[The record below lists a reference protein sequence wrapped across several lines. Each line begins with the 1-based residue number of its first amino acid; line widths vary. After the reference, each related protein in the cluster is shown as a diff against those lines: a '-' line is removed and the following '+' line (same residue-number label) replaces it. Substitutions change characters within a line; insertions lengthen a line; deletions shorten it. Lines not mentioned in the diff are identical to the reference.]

1 MNELI
6 NRSNQIHGLLTPDNC
21 TLILID
27 HQPQMAFGVQS
38 IDRQTLLNNVV
49 GLAKAAKVFDI
60 PTVLTT
66 VAAASFSG
74 PLFPEV
80 QAVFPGKEP
89 IDRHNINAWDDPKFR
104 EAVGQ
109 PGRPKLVIAALWTEV
124 CLAMPVIE
132 MLQEGYEVYVVADAC
147 GGTTW
152 EAHERAMQ
160 RCVQA
165 GAVPMTWLAVLLEL
179 QREWGRMET
188 YEATLDVAVEHSGA
202 YGMGIRYAKAI
213 MDEQEGV
220 AGEAASDGDLYESA
234 EIGGC

>member
-1 MNELI
+1 MKST

-21 TLILID
+21 TLVLID

-60 PTVLTT
+60 PTVLATI
-66 VAAASFSG
+66 AAESFSG
-74 PLFPEV
+74 ELFPEV
-80 QAVFPGKEP
+80 QAIFPGNKP
-89 IDRHNINAWDDPKFR
+89 IDRHNINAWDDPNFR
-104 EAVGQ
+104 AAVEQ
-109 PGRPKLVIAALWTEV
+109 TGRPKLVIAALWTEV
-124 CLAMPVIE
+124 CLAMPVIDL
-132 MLQEGYEVYVVADAC
+132 LQEGYEVYVVADAC

-179 QREWGRMET
+179 QRDWARQET
-188 YEATLDVAVEHSGA
+188 YEATLQVAVEHAGA
-202 YGMGIRYAKAI
+202 YGMGIRYFKGMLSEHDSEAGQLSSGTD
-213 MDEQEGV
+213 DESTD
-220 AGEAASDGDLYESA
+220 AGT
-234 EIGGC
+234 C